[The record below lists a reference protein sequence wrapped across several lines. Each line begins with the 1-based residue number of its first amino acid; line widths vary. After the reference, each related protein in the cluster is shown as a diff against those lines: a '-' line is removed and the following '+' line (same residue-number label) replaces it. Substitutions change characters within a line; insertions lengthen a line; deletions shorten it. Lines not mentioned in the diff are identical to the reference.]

1 MIKWHTLLSLFT
13 QLLTEVSP
21 VKGLG
26 LQSENASHSVTSS
39 GLTLQTQPSESCRHR
54 NLQGRILEWVAIPF
68 SSESS
73 QSRD

>member
-13 QLLTEVSP
+13 QLLTEMSP

-39 GLTLQTQPSESCRHR
+39 GLTLCKPSHQSP
-54 NLQGRILEWVAIPF
+54 VATEI
-68 SSESS
+68 
-73 QSRD
+73 SREEYWSG